1 MTNSSSPLAA
11 VGFMITGAIFIA
23 GTTLMAKLAGQNL
36 FGDPLHPIQI
46 THGRFTFAFIAIAC
60 FALIRRLKLQKT
72 HMRLHIA
79 RSVTG
84 FSGVSLMFAAA
95 TLMPLADATAISFL
109 NPVFA
114 MLLAIPLLGERI
126 GPWRWLSVAM
136 ALVGA
141 LLLIRPGASSFDPVA
156 LLALGAAALLGLETI
171 FIKRLTGREPP
182 LQILLI
188 NNAIGLTIASLAVL
202 AVWQSPTRDQ
212 WIILIALGVMMVAAQ
227 SCYLQ
232 ALRRADASFVVPFSY
247 ATLIFAALYD
257 FGLFGVKPGVMS
269 ILGATIIVAGGI
281 TLAWREGRR
290 SR

>member
-60 FALIRRLKLQKT
+60 FALFRRLKLQKT

-232 ALRRADASFVVPFSY
+232 ALRRADASFVLPFSY

>member
-36 FGDPLHPIQI
+36 FGAPLHPIQI

-60 FALIRRLKLQKT
+60 FALFRRLKLQKS
-72 HMRLHIA
+72 HMTLHIA

-136 ALVGA
+136 ALIGA
-141 LLLIRPGASSFDPVA
+141 LLLIRPGASSFDPIA

-188 NNAIGLTIASLAVL
+188 NNAIGLIIASVAVL
-202 AVWQSPTRDQ
+202 AVWQSPTREQ
-212 WIILIALGVMMVAAQ
+212 WIILIALGLMMVAAQ

-247 ATLIFAALYD
+247 ATLIFAAAYD
-257 FGLFGVKPGVMS
+257 FGLFGIKPGVMS
-269 ILGATIIVAGGI
+269 IMGAAIIVAGGI

>member
-212 WIILIALGVMMVAAQ
+212 WIILIALGGMMVAAQ

>member
-11 VGFMITGAIFIA
+11 VGFMLTGAIFIA

-60 FALIRRLKLQKT
+60 FALFRRLKLQKT

-212 WIILIALGVMMVAAQ
+212 WIILIALGLMMVAAQ

-232 ALRRADASFVVPFSY
+232 ALRRADASFVLPFSY

-269 ILGATIIVAGGI
+269 ILGAAIIVAGGI

>member
-60 FALIRRLKLQKT
+60 FALFRRLKLQKT

-232 ALRRADASFVVPFSY
+232 ALRRADASFVLPFSY

-269 ILGATIIVAGGI
+269 ILGAAIIVAGGI